1 MFKKLNKAFLFV
13 VFALSLIKAQD
24 VSIAVGDTAFA
35 GYTDNIVV
43 PITVSNPN
51 GNVGGVQFD
60 VSVSPAMV
68 MLSGVSTI
76 GVASEFSADYNM
88 LSDGNSRVVFYNAGD
103 PNGLSAGTDLRVI
116 NLHFGGA
123 DVLSAVLEIK
133 LNNVVASDA
142 SGNLLTSVSSAADL
156 TIGDVV
162 YLSGSTATADV
173 EETVDIDFS
182 VINTGSILLVT

>member
-35 GYTDNIVV
+35 GYTDDIVV

-88 LSDGNSRVVFYNAGD
+88 LSDGSSRVVFYNAGD
-103 PNGLSAGTDLRVI
+103 PNGLNAGTSSRVI

-123 DVLSAVLEIK
+123 DVL
-133 LNNVVASDA
+133 
-142 SGNLLTSVSSAADL
+142 
-156 TIGDVV
+156 
-162 YLSGSTATADV
+162 LSL
-173 EETVDIDFS
+173 IH
-182 VINTGSILLVT
+182 I

>member
-13 VFALSLIKAQD
+13 ALSLSLIKAQD

-35 GYTDNIVV
+35 GYTDDIVV
-43 PITVSNPN
+43 PITISNPN

-76 GVASEFSADYNM
+76 GVAAEFSADYNM
-88 LSDGNSRVVFYNAGD
+88 LSDGSSRVVFYNSGD
-103 PNGLSAGTDLRVI
+103 PSGLNAGTSSRVI
-116 NLHFGGA
+116 NLHFSGA

-142 SGNLLTSVSSAADL
+142 SGNLLT
-156 TIGDVV
+156 
-162 YLSGSTATADV
+162 LSL
-173 EETVDIDFS
+173 IH
-182 VINTGSILLVT
+182 I